1 MWVARHFL
9 RKRLNYIGFG
19 GTGNQVRDILH
30 IDDVCEIILIQI
42 KKFKTI
48 NNQIFNIGGG
58 EKSFISLR
66 NLTLLCQ
73 KITGN
78 KILIGRKT
86 KTSIFDIP
94 IYVSNNFK
102 IFKAYNWKPK
112 NNVKSIVKDIYL
124 WLYKNNKLWK
134 YFK

>member
-1 MWVARHFL
+1 M
-9 RKRLNYIGFG
+9 
-19 GTGNQVRDILH
+19 
-30 IDDVCEIILIQI
+30 QI

-58 EKSFISLR
+58 KKSFISLR

-94 IYVSNNFK
+94 IYVSNNSK
-102 IFKAYNWKPK
+102 ISKAYNWKPK
-112 NNVKSIVKDIYL
+112 IMLKIL
-124 WLYKNNKLWK
+124 
-134 YFK
+134 